1 MAALTLVDSSD
12 PKSKRV
18 APSFSGN
25 ERNRMFLQRSGNFE
39 DATLV
44 SGADF
49 RQDGRGFAL
58 LDFDRDGY
66 MDIVTTSPT
75 SPRLR
80 VLRNTLG
87 DQSTAEGNFV
97 NLRLTGGNSE
107 PSASSQWSNSNGC
120 GAMIEVVIDGE
131 KIAFQDSCG
140 EGLSAQNSEWIHVG
154 LGAAEKIE
162 SIKVAW
168 PSGKVS
174 LREDVE
180 AGSWL
185 RIEEKSK
192 SEPKGD

>member
-1 MAALTLVDSSD
+1 M
-12 PKSKRV
+12 
-18 APSFSGN
+18 
-25 ERNRMFLQRSGNFE
+25 
-39 DATLV
+39 TLV

-58 LDFDRDGY
+58 LDYDRDGF

-87 DQSTAEGNFV
+87 DQSTEKNNFV
-97 NLRLTGGNSE
+97 NLRLIGGNSE
-107 PSASSQWSNSNGC
+107 PSASSQWSNFNAR
-120 GAMIEVVIDGE
+120 GALIEVVVDGQ
-131 KIAFQDSCG
+131 KVAFQDSCG

-154 LGAAEKIE
+154 LGASEKIE

-174 LREDVE
+174 TRENVE

-185 RIEEKSK
+185 QIEEKSA
-192 SEPKGD
+192 SESKDD